1 MPYDGAVST
10 PGVDATGGGG
20 TDHVVVRV
28 LPGASEDE
36 PDASEGARRGADTAG
51 GEQDPAGTPYFTW
64 ARLSNLLSSVGQ
76 ESTTA
81 VLAPFFAGT
90 LGAAPVVIAGVEAAG
105 RAGGTAARFGGS
117 GVARRRPGVRGL
129 LDVVGYGGAA
139 LAAVFLA
146 GSSAIWQAG
155 ACRAGSWVARGMG
168 TPTTLRPVSDQAL
181 AGRAGRR
188 LGVERAYDALVAA
201 IGPLIAVAL
210 LAFASVRTV
219 LLLAVVPAVV
229 AGLASAYGARAA
241 RSAPGAGAGA
251 GAPGETGA
259 AGAAG
264 RPSARSIV
272 AELRRSGPLG
282 RLLLGVALY
291 EAANIAAALLL
302 LRATKILPGGAG
314 PLSRLQAVALLYVV
328 YQVSAAACAFWAGR
342 VVDRLGAAVV
352 VATGAAALLIAYAGF
367 AAAARGDLALMIGCF
382 VLAGAAAGAV
392 DAAEYAG
399 LARLVPPERRWP
411 ALSALTGL
419 QNAGRIFA
427 TVTAGGLWT
436 LVSPPA
442 GLLICGPLLLVATI
456 LLATR
461 PDRPAAASH

>member
-1 MPYDGAVST
+1 MS
-10 PGVDATGGGG
+10 
-20 TDHVVVRV
+20 
-28 LPGASEDE
+28 S
-36 PDASEGARRGADTAG
+36 
-51 GEQDPAGTPYFTW
+51 
-64 ARLSNLLSSVGQ
+64 LLSQVGQ

-90 LGAAPVVIAGVEAAG
+90 LGAAPIVIAGVEAAG

-117 GVARRRPGVRGL
+117 GVAKRRPGIRGL
-129 LDVVGYGGAA
+129 LDIVGYGGAA

-146 GSSAIWQAG
+146 GSSAVWQAG
-155 ACRAGSWVARGMG
+155 ACRSGSWFARGVG
-168 TPTTLRPVSDQAL
+168 TPTSLRPVSDQAL

-188 LGVERAYDALVAA
+188 LGVERAYDALAAA

-210 LAFASVRTV
+210 LALASVRTV

-229 AGLASAYGARAA
+229 AGVASAVGARASRA
-241 RSAPGAGAGA
+241 DAGAGNGSGADGTMGVGVGRGGPGGGA
-251 GAPGETGA
+251 GSGA
-259 AGAAG
+259 SAAEESAAA
-264 RPSARSIV
+264 RPSARAMV
-272 AELRRSGPLG
+272 AELRGSGPLG

-328 YQVSAAACAFWAGR
+328 YQMSAAACAFWAGR
-342 VVDRLGAAVV
+342 VVDRLGAAIVI
-352 VATGAAALLIAYAGF
+352 ATGAAALLIAYAGF
-367 AAAARGDLALMIGCF
+367 ATAERGDLALMIGCF
-382 VLAGAAAGAV
+382 ILAGAAAGAV

-399 LARLVPPERRWP
+399 LARLVPPDRRWP

-419 QNAGRIFA
+419 QNVGRIFA

-442 GLLICGPLLLVATI
+442 GLLICGPLLVIATV

-461 PDRPAAASH
+461 PDRPLVEQM